1 MRQARAATTAGG
13 LALLLP
19 YPVLSALVDVYAG
32 HGEQT
37 LDPAVVAAVAFTLTV
52 AVFAAFE
59 LVTRTAHPPPRPPA
73 PLPPA
78 PLPTA
83 PLPTAAGRR
92 MPGGLRVPGAGPV
105 RTVRAHPGDVL
116 AINISTALTWIALLY
131 ALKFLE
137 PAVVNAVSL
146 AIGPAV
152 TAMASPVLRR
162 GTSVLGAEAAVSA
175 AVLAVIVLLC
185 WGSAAGLSSIGHLSP
200 GRAAAGLAVTLIS
213 GLGSAGTFIYAK
225 RLSEAGVSP
234 ASVLSSR
241 FWLTAA
247 AAWVIAA
254 ASHVPQLAASL
265 VPGAVV
271 AVVGVAVPAY
281 LLQLGIRY
289 TEPITISLLDNLAPL
304 LTYLLQFLDGRLRP
318 SAFSLMGILTITG
331 LITTGIVV
339 RARHDAVPAQAGG
352 TVGAASSR
360 GART

>member
-1 MRQARAATTAGG
+1 MRQARRPSTARG

-19 YPVLSALVDVYAG
+19 YPALSAVVDVYAG

-52 AVFAAFE
+52 TVFAVLGA
-59 LVTRTAHPPPRPPA
+59 TARATYSPGGRGGPPP
-73 PLPPA
+73 
-78 PLPTA
+78 
-83 PLPTAAGRR
+83 
-92 MPGGLRVPGAGPV
+92 GPV
-105 RTVRAHPGDVL
+105 RTLRAHPADVL
-116 AINISTALTWIALLY
+116 AINISTALTWISLLY

-162 GTSVLGAEAAVSA
+162 GTHVLGAEAGVSA
-175 AVLAVIVLLC
+175 TVLAVIVLLC
-185 WGSAAGLSSIGHLSP
+185 WGSVSGLTSIGHVGL
-200 GRAAAGLAVTLIS
+200 GRASAGLAATLLS

-234 ASVLSSR
+234 VSALSSR
-241 FWLTAA
+241 FYLTAGA
-247 AAWVIAA
+247 SWVIAVA
-254 ASHVPQLAASL
+254 DHLPRLAASL

-271 AVVGVAVPAY
+271 AVIGVATPAY
-281 LLQLGIRY
+281 LLQLGVRH

-304 LTYLLQFLDGRLRP
+304 LTYLLQLLDGRLRP
-318 SAFSLMGILTITG
+318 SAFSLLGILTITC
-331 LITTGIVV
+331 LIGAGVSV
-339 RARHDAVPAQAGG
+339 RARHDATTATADG
-352 TVGAASSR
+352 TVGASSR